1 MSREETII
9 NRLVA
14 DGLVGEIKDA
24 LNNSNANDL
33 ITAQFIYDVVK
44 NVEASVILN
53 DLVEFYGEAD

>member
-33 ITAQFIYDVVK
+33 IKAQFIYDVVK
-44 NVEASVILN
+44 NTEASVILN

>member
-14 DGLVGEIKDA
+14 DGLVSEIKDA

>member
-14 DGLVGEIKDA
+14 DGLVDEIRDA

>member
-9 NRLVA
+9 NKLAA
-14 DGLVGEIKDA
+14 DGLVGEIRDA

-44 NVEASVILN
+44 NVEASIILN

>member
-9 NRLVA
+9 NKLA
-14 DGLVGEIKDA
+14 ANGLVGEIRDA

>member
-9 NRLVA
+9 NKLAA
-14 DGLVGEIKDA
+14 DGLVGEIRDA